1 MSDDIF
7 GSILGFLGQSD
18 TNRTNSA
25 IAAQTNQFNAEQAQI
40 NRDYQTQ
47 MSNTAYQRQVADLS
61 AAGLNPMLAYVKG
74 GGASSPSGA
83 VATGVSAQ
91 YTSPIQGAMQGRLTS
106 AQAAKT
112 EAEKPNVEASTKL
125 TESQTKQVDATV
137 EKIAQEIT
145 NLQTDN
151 AKGLALI
158 DNLKQEYQN
167 LYKQNLNLTEQGNV
181 LRATESKLRAE
192 IPWIRSKQGLTEI
205 ESQIA
210 DIEKQLKGLDL
221 SAANKFDNLGR
232 EFAQGKPMLE
242 FALEVLKLLRP
253 RSGGISINK

>member
-1 MSDDIF
+1 MADLLS
-7 GSILGFLGQSD
+7 SALGFLGQRD
-18 TNRTNSA
+18 TNETNLE
-25 IAAQTNQFNAEQAQI
+25 IAQQTNAFNAQQAQL

-74 GGASSPSGA
+74 GGASTPSGSQ
-83 VATGVSAQ
+83 ATGVSAQ

-112 EAEKPNVEASTKL
+112 EAEKPGIEASTKL

-137 EKIAQEIT
+137 EKIGQEIT
-145 NLQTDN
+145 NLKTDN
-151 AKGLALI
+151 DKGKALI

-192 IPWIRSKQGLTEI
+192 IPWIRSKQGLIEI
-205 ESQIA
+205 ESQVA
-210 DIEKQLKGLDL
+210 ELTKQLKDLDL
-221 SAANKFDNLGR
+221 KAANKFDNFGR
-232 EFAQGKPMLE
+232 EAEQLRPVLD
-242 FALEVLKLLRP
+242 VLKALVRP
-253 RSGGISINK
+253 R